1 MTSLANVLVIAP
13 ADAPGGAPRRILR
26 ALIVLT
32 VVIVVLTGLG
42 FGAIVDNARA
52 VRAPS
57 ELEILAA
64 TSQLLILV
72 AFMFSF
78 VLAMTAAFL
87 GSPAISADLE
97 SGVLLAIAARPI
109 RRAEIL
115 VGKWL
120 GLGVI
125 VGGYAVVAGLLEIY
139 VVNLTSGY
147 MPPEPLVATLYLA
160 AQALVL
166 LSVSVL
172 LSTRLPPIAGGAVAV
187 VLFGLSWIAGIL
199 VNVAGFL
206 GLDVAG
212 QVTGGRPLPAP
223 ARWPLAGDRVRP
235 RAAGDPAAGPEPAA
249 IRAPPGSSRTAR
261 STPRAVRR
269 RASCFTWRCGPSW
282 SCRWPSS
289 RSGAARSEVPRA
301 GRPPPR
307 SAPAAVP
314 EAGRQVVVHE
324 ADALHERVDDRR
336 ADEPEAARLQV
347 ARERLRGWR
356 CGRDVARLG
365 RARQPRHGTRHRA
378 SRYASNDPK
387 PAWIVRTAWAL
398 PIVASILAAFRTMPV
413 SAMSRALSAAPNA
426 ATRVGSKPRKAARN
440 ASRLLR
446 IVDHDRPAWTTP
458 GRAVRTAPGR
468 RGPPCPIRCR
478 GTRPSAGRAA
488 GCPRPPTSSEGGDR
502 SVRAARRPRPGR
514 PGVRSGVAGSSRPEC
529 TC

>member
-1 MTSLANVLVIAP
+1 MTSLANILVTGRLTLLEALR
-13 ADAPGGAPRRILR
+13 RRILR

-42 FGAIVDNARA
+42 FGAIVDNARHS

-78 VLAMTAAFL
+78 VLVMTAAFL

-147 MPPEPLVATLYLA
+147 MPPQPLVATLYLA

-206 GLDVAG
+206 GLDV
-212 QVTGGRPLPAP
+212 L
-223 ARWPLAGDRVRP
+223 
-235 RAAGDPAAGPEPAA
+235 
-249 IRAPPGSSRTAR
+249 AR
-261 STPRAVRR
+261 SLE
-269 RASCFTWRCGPSW
+269 
-282 SCRWPSS
+282 
-289 RSGAARSEVPRA
+289 GA
-301 GRPPPR
+301 
-307 SAPAAVP
+307 
-314 EAGRQVVVHE
+314 
-324 ADALHERVDDRR
+324 
-336 ADEPEAARLQV
+336 
-347 ARERLRGWR
+347 
-356 CGRDVARLG
+356 
-365 RARQPRHGTRHRA
+365 
-378 SRYASNDPK
+378 RYL
-387 PAWIVRTAWAL
+387 L
-398 PIVASILAAFRTMPV
+398 PLDG
-413 SAMSRALSAAPNA
+413 L
-426 ATRVGSKPRKAARN
+426 
-440 ASRLLR
+440 
-446 IVDHDRPAWTTP
+446 W
-458 GRAVRTAPGR
+458 
-468 RGPPCPIRCR
+468 R
-478 GTRPSAGRAA
+478 GTEFALEPQAILLLVQG
-488 GCPRPPTSSEGGDR
+488 GGD
-502 SVRAARRPRPGR
+502 SRAARIVANSPFYAA
-514 PGVRSGVAGSSRPEC
+514 SGPPATFMLYVALWTVVVLALAIVSFRRREI
-529 TC
+529 